1 MIQIKE
7 NIDETFYTAKN
18 DNVFKSIFCDE
29 HDTFLLKTLIER
41 CLKIKIKLI
50 EIHSPERIKE
60 NIYAKGQRLDVL
72 VKADDKLINIEVNSG
87 YYEALHRKSFGYAG
101 SKYGE
106 EVKVGESYF
115 DMNDVIQINFTWG
128 LPKKHPVLGEYPPID
143 SNTGIKFVDNFN
155 IYEYNMDKI
164 KELWYSGDKEYEFLA
179 IFDFDKEELKKV
191 GSGDKYM
198 TEFKKKVESLNNN
211 ARYKE
216 FLSAEEDMRKTN
228 NTFKEIGRREGI
240 EIGKSEGVEER
251 NIEIARNLLKKNM
264 NIQDISE
271 VTGLPLSEIKKL
283 K

>member
-1 MIQIKE
+1 MPQIKE
-7 NIDETFYTAKN
+7 NIDKTFYTAKN

-41 CLKIKIKLI
+41 CLKIKVKLI

-72 VKADDKLINIEVNSG
+72 VKADNKLINIEVNSG

-101 SKYGE
+101 SKYAE
-106 EVKVGESYF
+106 EVKAGESYF
-115 DMNDVIQINFTWG
+115 DMSDIVQINFTWG
-128 LPKKHPVLGEYPPID
+128 LPKKYPVLGEYPSAD
-143 SNTGIKFVDNFN
+143 LNTRIKFIDNFD

-164 KELWYSGDKEYEFLA
+164 KDLWYSGDKEYEFLA

-198 TEFKKKVESLNNN
+198 TEFKNKVESLNNN
-211 ARYKE
+211 KRYKE

-240 EIGKSEGVEER
+240 EIGILEEKKQ
-251 NIEIARNLLKKNM
+251 IAKNLLKENVDVK
-264 NIQDISE
+264 IISTS
-271 VTGLPLSEIKKL
+271 TGLSLDEIEKL

>member
-1 MIQIKE
+1 MKNMPQIKE
-7 NIDETFYTAKN
+7 NIDERFYTAKN

-41 CLKIKIKLI
+41 CLKIEIKII

-72 VKADDKLINIEVNSG
+72 VKADNKLINIEVNPG
-87 YYEALHRKSFGYAG
+87 YYEALHRKSFGYIG
-101 SKYGE
+101 GKYSE
-106 EVKVGESYF
+106 EVKVGESYL

-128 LPKKHPVLGEYPPID
+128 LPKKYPVLGEYPSID
-143 SNTGIKFVDNFN
+143 PNTRIMFVDNFN

-191 GSGDKYM
+191 GTGDKYM

-211 ARYKE
+211 KRYKE

-228 NTFKEIGRREGI
+228 NIFKEIGRREGI
-240 EIGKSEGVEER
+240 EIGILE
-251 NIEIARNLLKKNM
+251 KKKT
-264 NIQDISE
+264 DC
-271 VTGLPLSEIKKL
+271 KKFT
-283 K
+283 